1 MDTNTKTFLDY
12 MDYSNDGSITYVA
25 EKITQDY
32 EKQYGVIEDA
42 TSRQVVNTVEKL
54 IIDHA
59 SSGSKGYEMGT
70 QVNIAV
76 VQLAPITVWLQ
87 RFSGKQMT
95 A

>member
-59 SSGSKGYEMGT
+59 SSGSKGYEMGR

-87 RFSGKQMT
+87 RFSGQT
-95 A
+95 IV